1 MKTIT
6 ILIDKT
12 GQVSMQTH
20 GYEGQACKDATKA
33 MEQGLGVVLSD
44 RPSFDQPTLTTSAEV
59 KQ

>member
-20 GYEGQACKDATKA
+20 GYEGQTCKDATKA
-33 MEQGLGVVLSD
+33 LERALGIVLSD
-44 RPSFDQPTLTTSAEV
+44 RPTFDQPTHQSVVEA

>member
-12 GQVSMQTH
+12 GQVSMQTN
-20 GYEGQACKDATKA
+20 GFEGATCRDATKSI
-33 MEQGLGVVLSD
+33 ERGLGLVLLD
-44 RPSFDQPTLTTSAEV
+44 KPSFDQPTLTTSAEV